1 MGNFKKRMYFVK
13 KTISILFGSILLSV
27 GVNFF
32 LKPYELLDGG
42 VIGLGLIMNY
52 LFNVKTGLAILSF
65 SIPIFLLAFF
75 FNRTYFINSIHG
87 LLISSFM
94 IDFLAVST
102 ETVFEMN
109 QNPII
114 SSIVGGIFIGSG
126 IGIMLRYETSTG
138 GTDLLAQFLSKLF
151 HFNVGIIIFII
162 DAIVICIGAIFLTSE
177 HVFLSVITIV
187 FVGIFTTFFTWDKY

>member
-65 SIPIFLLAFF
+65 NIPIFLLAFF